1 MKQKGFT
8 LLEVIITL
16 GVGTVILLGVVGS
29 LFIIMRGVPEIR
41 KEAVALTDI
50 ERATHWLNRD
60 VGMGR
65 DSNLVDAAPPVAQM
79 TITWY
84 DYTKAAELEEDQSH
98 SVSYTWSPGT
108 GELQRNYDGLI
119 TIVGV
124 RLANVGFSLNDK
136 SVTVTLAS
144 FIDEKSGSTVTRT
157 YKILMRGETGL

>member
-29 LFIIMRGVPEIR
+29 LFIIMRGIPEIR
-41 KEAVALTDI
+41 KETVALSGI
-50 ERATHWLNRD
+50 ERAAHWLNRD

-84 DYTKAAELEEDQSH
+84 DYTKAADLEEDQSH
-98 SVSYTWSPGT
+98 YVSYTWSPGT

-119 TIVGV
+119 TTVGV